1 MKMRTL
7 LFIALL
13 IAAAVYIPGD
23 VKSEVKE
30 STQNIIEYV
39 VDSGWFDVLKP
50 GSQTFRKLSPILAPA
65 GTAKE
70 GKKIEMV
77 LPIWAENR
85 L

>member
-1 MKMRTL
+1 MRTL

-39 VDSGWFDVLKP
+39 VDSG
-50 GSQTFRKLSPILAPA
+50 
-65 GTAKE
+65 
-70 GKKIEMV
+70 
-77 LPIWAENR
+77 
-85 L
+85 